1 MAMEKKAIA
10 QFTLENGTNVY
21 FEVPK
26 PSGDSSTVEV
36 ALGDTV
42 YKVAEGAA
50 GSFEKAL
57 DMVKPV
63 ANAVISRIKDGLTTP
78 ADEVEVKFGFK
89 LTVGADVIFSSV
101 GGEASFEVT
110 LKWKK

>member
-1 MAMEKKAIA
+1 MDNKKAIA
-10 QFTLENGTNVY
+10 QFALEDGTKVY
-21 FEVPK
+21 FDVPK
-26 PSGDSSTVEV
+26 PSSDSSTVEV
-36 ALGDTV
+36 SIGEKV
-42 YKVAEGAA
+42 YEVAEGAA

-78 ADEVEVKFGFK
+78 VDEVEVKFGFT
-89 LTVGADVIFSSV
+89 LSVEAGVIFSSV

>member
-1 MAMEKKAIA
+1 MDEKVVA
-10 QFTLENGTNVY
+10 QFSLEDGTKVY

-26 PSGDSSTVEV
+26 PSINSSTVDVAIGDKVYEV
-36 ALGDTV
+36 AKGT
-42 YKVAEGAA
+42 A

-57 DMVKPV
+57 DLVKPV

-89 LTVGADVIFSSV
+89 LSVEAGVIFSSV

>member
-1 MAMEKKAIA
+1 MDKKAIA
-10 QFTLENGTNVY
+10 EFALEDGTKVY

-26 PSGDSSTVEV
+26 PSSDSSTVEV
-36 ALGDTV
+36 GIGDKV
-42 YKVAEGAA
+42 YAVAEGAA

-63 ANAVISRIKDGLTTP
+63 ANAVVSRIKDGLTTP
-78 ADEVEVKFGFK
+78 ADEVEVKFGFT
-89 LTVGADVIFSSV
+89 LSVEAGVIFSSV